1 MKILKNPT
9 SKKFCS
15 FVFFLCSF
23 SNLFRQLSTDGFT
36 LPPLFLSI
44 FFFVGLGNAPFR
56 WLLRFFSCE
65 QSYSHYYFGKLVSQ
79 SRAAARQPDT
89 INNFTT
95 FEHLEL
101 IDEAQIF
108 TSTGNRE
115 WPWQNLKV
123 SLAKHHS
130 PPMSNSEHLRTGYK
144 YRWIIDMFS
153 EVYNSQT
160 SSFRTWINFIMFNTL
175 TLCELHF

>member
-15 FVFFLCSF
+15 FFSFVVFQIF
-23 SNLFRQLSTDGFT
+23 SGSYLQMVLHCHHCFHQ
-36 LPPLFLSI
+36 

-101 IDEAQIF
+101 INEAQIF

-153 EVYNSQT
+153 EVYNS
-160 SSFRTWINFIMFNTL
+160 
-175 TLCELHF
+175 